1 MRRLFAKR
9 TDLALEARELWQESA
24 GTATK
29 LAGVKAVEKKVQGY
43 SVTRIDILDR
53 RGEAALGKPVGSYR
67 TLDLSAFWQRSEGF
81 FDRAVR
87 AVGQQLRELI
97 PESGSVLVAGLGNA
111 AMTPDAVGP
120 LAVDSLL
127 VTRHMVRS
135 MPAQFGQF
143 TPVSALCTGVLAQ
156 TGLETLELVQAAAQR
171 VKPAAIIAIDALAAR
186 SRHRLCAT
194 VQLGDTGLIPG
205 SGVGN
210 HRRAIDRAALGV
222 PVIAIGV
229 PTVID
234 GAALRDEDAPPSGL
248 FVTPQD
254 IDHRVRELGQLIGM
268 GVTLALQP
276 NLTLEAV
283 NALTG

>member
-1 MRRLFAKR
+1 MFAKR

-120 LAVDSLL
+120 LAADSVLDS
-127 VTRHMVRS
+127 R
-135 MPAQFGQF
+135 QQK
-143 TPVSALCTGVLAQ
+143 SAR
-156 TGLETLELVQAAAQR
+156 E
-171 VKPAAIIAIDALAAR
+171 
-186 SRHRLCAT
+186 
-194 VQLGDTGLIPG
+194 QLGSAWGRSHHPASDRRHAPAIFRLPPG
-205 SGVGN
+205 G
-210 HRRAIDRAALGV
+210 
-222 PVIAIGV
+222 
-229 PTVID
+229 
-234 GAALRDEDAPPSGL
+234 GAANRRTG
-248 FVTPQD
+248 
-254 IDHRVRELGQLIGM
+254 RYRRGVR
-268 GVTLALQP
+268 
-276 NLTLEAV
+276 
-283 NALTG
+283 